1 MNCVTM
7 DINNFECCLHSHSQL
22 IIQNGMFVGLR
33 NKYDKPHIRTI
44 LKIVNI
50 LTGCLEMCV
59 TTPFNEKYQTL
70 PLRMSDIFQ

>member
-50 LTGCLEMCV
+50 LAGCLEV
-59 TTPFNEKYQTL
+59 
-70 PLRMSDIFQ
+70 